1 MKSRLLIAAAV
12 SSIIAG
18 GVPVSAR
25 AASPDQTALR
35 SRAEA
40 ELAAV
45 TVDVDQA
52 NIRFSPVDDGDG
64 ANFAKV
70 MQYQQEYMAGRQS
83 LQDAKY
89 REALLHLRKADEI
102 IRSRPEWIESK

>member
-1 MKSRLLIAAAV
+1 MKSRLLIAASV

-70 MQYQQEYMAGRQS
+70 LQYQQEY
-83 LQDAKY
+83 
-89 REALLHLRKADEI
+89 
-102 IRSRPEWIESK
+102 

>member
-1 MKSRLLIAAAV
+1 VACPSPPGLLVRIRLL
-12 SSIIAG
+12 SD
-18 GVPVSAR
+18 R
-25 AASPDQTALR
+25 
-35 SRAEA
+35 
-40 ELAAV
+40 ELKPSWSAV